1 MKHELRFYITL
12 IFGYSLLIIGVF
24 TPPVSIID
32 TSILYAS
39 GMFIVLAGAT
49 IGIDIPEIL
58 REVRSIMELRT
69 KKGK

>member
-1 MKHELRFYITL
+1 MKRELRFYITL
-12 IFGYSLLIIGVF
+12 ILGYTLLIIGVF
-24 TPPVSIID
+24 TPPVSVID

-58 REVRSIMELRT
+58 REVRNLMDVRV
-69 KKGK
+69 KKA

>member
-1 MKHELRFYITL
+1 MKRELRFYITL
-12 IFGYSLLIIGVF
+12 ILGYTLLLFGVF
-24 TPPVSIID
+24 TPPVSVID

-58 REVRSIMELRT
+58 REVRNLMDVRV
-69 KKGK
+69 KKA